1 MSKIRLSGSN
11 SGYVEIEASADAG
24 NLTLTLPTTGTALFG
39 NGNNVISGITTFNA
53 ALDINSTVDVSG
65 NLVVGS
71 LLTASALQINGDV
84 TFDGESAGYDVVWD
98 RSDNALEFAANTKA
112 TFGNNQDM
120 QLYHDGNNSLIRDNG
135 TGHIQVRSGT
145 FTVANAGL
153 TKTSAV
159 FNSGSGQQL
168 NFNDSQ
174 KFITTNTGVV
184 ITGICTATSFSGDGS
199 ALSGT
204 GANSNRNFIIN
215 GDMKITVRSFGPVN
229 FQSAGYYTADRWRC
243 QAANIGINCQLSTI
257 NMSYAYTGAALWS
270 ANHRRALRL
279 EHSSAGT
286 YNTNAEV
293 FISQRIEAVNIRNSY
308 WDYDLGSGNA
318 KLQLSFWAR
327 SSVAQTFYCWI
338 YAPDSGHVYAAAF
351 TISTADTFQKFTIE
365 IPSYGALDFN
375 RDTGIGLDVRWYLGM
390 GTGYTDNSRALN
402 TWQNYSGTAFFPDMT
417 QTWVTNSSAN
427 FQLTGV
433 QLEAGDSVTDYEKE
447 SHQATLLKCQRYYY
461 QYRPETSYWRDH
473 YLDGNSTYSWA
484 GFDHPVEMRADPTTT
499 VAGSMYSSNI
509 RSGDGGHNSSIAP
522 YSNQQ
527 RSVKIIRANSTG
539 RLYTYWS
546 AYGTGAD
553 ADDHNESSIGYY
565 VDAEL

>member
-1 MSKIRLSGSN
+1 MSKVRLTGSN
-11 SGYVEIEASADAG
+11 SGYVEIAAAADAG
-24 NLTLTLPTTGTALFG
+24 NLTFTMPTTGTALFG

-65 NLVVGS
+65 
-71 LLTASALQINGDV
+71 ASVFNNDV
-84 TFDGESAGYDVVWD
+84 TFDGATSGYDVVWD
-98 RSDNALEFAANTKA
+98 RSDNQLEFATNAKAN
-112 TFGNNQDM
+112 FGDAM
-120 QLYHDGNNSLIRDNG
+120 QLYHNGSNSLIQDSG
-135 TGHIQVRSGT
+135 TGHIQIRSGT
-145 FTVANAGL
+145 FTVGNFGL
-153 TKTSAV
+153 TKTSAI
-159 FNSGSGQQL
+159 FNSGAEQEL
-168 NFNDSQ
+168 RFNNNI
-174 KFITTNTGVV
+174 KFVTTNTGVV

-204 GANSNRNFIIN
+204 GANSNRNLIIN

-243 QAANIGINCQLSTI
+243 QAANIGINCQLETYTP
-257 NMSYAYTGAALWS
+257 NYAYAGAALWS
-270 ANHRRALRL
+270 ENHRRVLKIS
-279 EHSSAGT
+279 HSSAGT

-351 TISTADTFQKFTIE
+351 TISTPDTFQKFTIE
-365 IPSYGALDFN
+365 IPSYGALAFN
-375 RDTGIGLDVRWYLGM
+375 ADNGTGLDVRWYLGM

-417 QTWVTNSSAN
+417 QNWITNSSAD
-427 FQLTGV
+427 FSLTGV

-461 QYRPETSYWRDH
+461 QYRPETSYWRDD
-473 YLDGNSTYSWA
+473 YQDAQATYSWA
-484 GFDHPVEMRADPTTT
+484 GFDHPVEMRADPTATA
-499 VAGSMYSSNI
+499 AGSLYSTNI
-509 RSGDGGHNSSIAP
+509 RSADGGHSSSIAP

-527 RSVKIIRANSTG
+527 RSVNIIRSQNTG
-539 RLYTYWS
+539 RMYTYWS

-553 ADDHNESSIGYY
+553 AGDHNESAIGFY

>member
-11 SGYVEIEASADAG
+11 SGYVEIAAAADAG
-24 NLTLTLPTTGTALFG
+24 NLTFNMPTTGTALFG

-53 ALDINSTVDVSG
+53 ALDINSSVDVSG

-71 LLTASALQINGDV
+71 LLTASALNINGDV
-84 TFDGESAGYDVVWD
+84 TFDGATAGYDVVWD
-98 RSDNALEFAANTKA
+98 RSDNALEFAANAKA
-112 TFGNNQDM
+112 TFGNSQDM
-120 QLYHDGNNSLIRDNG
+120 QLYHDGNHGYIADAG
-135 TGHIQVRSGT
+135 TGNLRLRSGT
-145 FTVANAGL
+145 LEIQNLAGS
-153 TKTSAV
+153 KTSAV
-159 FNSGSGQQL
+159 FSSGGGQTL
-168 NFNDSQ
+168 NFNDSS
-174 KFITTNTGVV
+174 KFVTTNTGVV

-204 GANSNRNFIIN
+204 GANSNRNLIIN

-243 QAANIGINCQLSTI
+243 QAANIGINCQLETYAP
-257 NMSYAYTGAALWS
+257 NYAYAGAAMWS
-270 ANHRRALRL
+270 ENHRRVLKIS
-279 EHSSAGT
+279 HSSAGT
-286 YNTNAEV
+286 FNTNSEV

-327 SSVAQTFYCWI
+327 STVGQTFYCWI
-338 YAPDSGHVYAAAF
+338 HAPDSGHVYAAPF
-351 TISTADTFQKFTIE
+351 TPNAVDTFQKFTIE
-365 IPSYGALDFN
+365 IPSYGALAFN
-375 RDTGIGLDVRWYLGM
+375 ADNGIGLDVRWYLGM

-402 TWQNYSGTAFFPDMT
+402 TWQSYSGSAFFPDMT
-417 QTWVTNSSAN
+417 QNWITNSSAD
-427 FQLTGV
+427 FSLTGV

-499 VAGSMYSSNI
+499 VAGSMYSYNI
-509 RSGDGGHNSSIAP
+509 RSGDGGHASSIAP

-527 RSVKIIRANSTG
+527 RSVKIIRSNSAG
-539 RLYTYWS
+539 RMYTYWS
-546 AYGTGAD
+546 AYGTGAN
-553 ADDHNESSIGYY
+553 ADDHNESAIGYY

>member
-1 MSKIRLSGSN
+1 MSKVRLTGSN
-11 SGYVEIEASADAG
+11 SGYVEIAAAADAG
-24 NLTLTLPTTGTALFG
+24 NLTFTMPTTGTALFG

-65 NLVVGS
+65 
-71 LLTASALQINGDV
+71 ASVFNNDV
-84 TFDGESAGYDVVWD
+84 TFDGATSGYDVVWD
-98 RSDNALEFAANTKA
+98 RSDNQLEFATNAKAN
-112 TFGNNQDM
+112 FGDAM
-120 QLYHDGNNSLIRDNG
+120 QLYHNGSNSLIQDSG
-135 TGHIQVRSGT
+135 TGHIQIRSGT
-145 FTVANAGL
+145 FTVGNFGL
-153 TKTSAV
+153 TKTSAI
-159 FNSGSGQQL
+159 FNSGAEQEL
-168 NFNDSQ
+168 RFNNNT
-174 KFITTNTGVV
+174 KFVTTNTGVV

-204 GANSNRNFIIN
+204 GANSNRNLIIN

-243 QAANIGINCQLSTI
+243 QAANIGINCQLETYTP
-257 NMSYAYTGAALWS
+257 NYAYAGAALWS
-270 ANHRRALRL
+270 ENHRRVLKIS
-279 EHSSAGT
+279 HSSAGT

-293 FISQRIEAVNIRNSY
+293 FISQRIESVNIRNSY

-338 YAPDSGHVYAAAF
+338 HAPDSGHVYAAAF
-351 TISTADTFQKFTIE
+351 TISNPDTFQKFTIE

-417 QTWVTNSSAN
+417 QNWITNSSAD
-427 FQLTGV
+427 FSLTGV

-447 SHQATLLKCQRYYY
+447 SQQATLLKCQRYYY
-461 QYRPETSYWRDH
+461 QYRPETSYWRDD
-473 YLDGNSTYSWA
+473 YQDAQATYSWA
-484 GFDHPVEMRADPTTT
+484 GFDHPVEMRADPTATA
-499 VAGSMYSSNI
+499 AGSLYSTNI
-509 RSGDGGHNSSIAP
+509 RSADGGHSSSIAP

-527 RSVKIIRANSTG
+527 RSVNIIRSQNTG
-539 RLYTYWS
+539 RMYTYWS

-553 ADDHNESSIGYY
+553 AGDHNESAIGFY

>member
-1 MSKIRLSGSN
+1 MSKVRLTGSN
-11 SGYVEIEASADAG
+11 SGYVEIAAATDAG
-24 NLTLTLPTTGTALFG
+24 NLTFTLPTTGTALFG

-53 ALDINSTVDVSG
+53 ALDINSSIDVSG
-65 NLVVGS
+65 
-71 LLTASALQINGDV
+71 ASVLNGTTIFNNDV
-84 TFDGESAGYDVVWD
+84 TFDGATAGYDVVWD
-98 RSDNALEFAANTKA
+98 RSDNALEFADNAKISL
-112 TFGNNQDM
+112 GSGGDM
-120 QLYHDGNNSLIRDNG
+120 QLYHDGNHTHLHDG
-135 TGHIQVRSGT
+135 
-145 FTVANAGL
+145 
-153 TKTSAV
+153 
-159 FNSGSGQQL
+159 GSGVVYLRTNMLQVNNAANNQAMADFTTTAVNL
-168 NFNDSQ
+168 YSGNSR
-174 KFITTNTGVV
+174 KFQTTNTGVV

-204 GANSNRNFIIN
+204 GANSNRNLIIN

-243 QAANIGINCQLSTI
+243 QAANIGINCQLTTYTP
-257 NMSYAYTGAALWS
+257 NYAYAGAAMWS
-270 ANHRRALRL
+270 ENHRRVLQIS
-279 EHSSAGT
+279 HSSAGT

-293 FISQRIEAVNIRNSY
+293 FISQRIESVNIRNSY

-351 TISTADTFQKFTIE
+351 TPSAADTFQKFTIE
-365 IPSYGALDFN
+365 IPSYGALAFN
-375 RDTGIGLDVRWYLGM
+375 ADNGTGLDVRWYLGM

-417 QTWVTNSSAN
+417 QNWITNSSAD
-427 FQLTGV
+427 FSLTGV

-461 QYRPETSYWRDH
+461 QFRPETSYWRDD
-473 YLDGNSTYSWA
+473 YQDAQSTYSWA
-484 GFDHPVEMRADPTTT
+484 GFDHPVEMRADPTATA
-499 VAGSMYSSNI
+499 AGSMYSSNI
-509 RSGDGGHNSSIAP
+509 RSADGGHSSSIAP

-527 RSVKIIRANSTG
+527 RSVQIIRSQSAG
-539 RLYTYWS
+539 RMYTYWS
-546 AYGTGAD
+546 GYANGANS
-553 ADDHNESSIGYY
+553 DDHNESAIGFY

>member
-11 SGYVEIEASADAG
+11 SGYVEIAAAADAG
-24 NLTLTLPTTGTALFG
+24 NLTFNMPTTGTALFG

-65 NLVVGS
+65 TSVFN
-71 LLTASALQINGDV
+71 NDV
-84 TFDGESAGYDVVWD
+84 TFDGATAGYDVVWD
-98 RSDNALEFAANTKA
+98 RSDNALEFADHAAIKIGSSGDLEL
-112 TFGNNQDM
+112 F
-120 QLYHDGNNSLIRDNG
+120 HDGNNSYIKEVG
-135 TGHIQVRSGT
+135 TGALYIRGSEIQLQSVAGEQMIGA
-145 FTVANAGL
+145 FTDGGV
-153 TKTSAV
+153 TIRYD
-159 FNSGSGQQL
+159 NSIKL
-168 NFNDSQ
+168 A
-174 KFITTNTGVV
+174 TTQTGVN

-204 GANSNRNFIIN
+204 GANSNRNLIIN

-243 QAANIGINCQLSTI
+243 QAANIGINCQLET
-257 NMSYAYTGAALWS
+257 YAPNYTYSGAALWS
-270 ANHRRALRL
+270 ANHRRVLKIS
-279 EHSSAGT
+279 HSSAGT

-293 FISQRIEAVNIRNSY
+293 FISQRIESVNIRNSY

-351 TISTADTFQKFTIE
+351 TPSAADTYQKFTIE
-365 IPSYGALDFN
+365 IPSYGALNFN
-375 RDTGIGLDVRWYLGM
+375 TDTGIGLDVRWYLGM

-402 TWQNYSGTAFFPDMT
+402 TWQSYSGTAFFPDMT
-417 QTWVTNSSAN
+417 QTWITNSSAD
-427 FQLTGV
+427 FSITGV

-461 QYRPETSYWRDH
+461 QYRPETSYWRDD
-473 YLDGNSTYSWA
+473 YIDGNSTYSWA

-546 AYGTGAD
+546 AYGTGAEGG
-553 ADDHNESSIGYY
+553 DHNESAIGYY

>member
-1 MSKIRLSGSN
+1 MSKVRLTGSN
-11 SGYVEIEASADAG
+11 SGYVEIAAVADAG
-24 NLTLTLPTTGTALFG
+24 NLSFTMPTHGTALLG
-39 NGNNVISGITTFNA
+39 NGNNVYTGITTFNGTTIFN
-53 ALDINSTVDVSG
+53 D
-65 NLVVGS
+65 
-71 LLTASALQINGDV
+71 DV
-84 TFDGESAGYDVVWD
+84 TFDGATSGYDVVWD

-120 QLYHDGNNSLIRDNG
+120 QLYHDGNHGYIADAG
-135 TGHIQVRSGT
+135 TGNLRLRSGT
-145 FTVANAGL
+145 LEIQNLAGS
-153 TKTSAV
+153 KTSAV
-159 FNSGSGQQL
+159 FSSGGGQTL
-168 NFNDSQ
+168 NFNDSS
-174 KFITTNTGVV
+174 KFVTTNTGVV

-204 GANSNRNFIIN
+204 GANSNRNLIIN

-243 QAANIGINCQLSTI
+243 QAANIGINCQLETYTP
-257 NMSYAYTGAALWS
+257 NYAYAGAALWS
-270 ANHRRALRL
+270 ENHRRVLKIS
-279 EHSSAGT
+279 HSSAGT

-293 FISQRIEAVNIRNSY
+293 FISQRIESVNIRNSY

-351 TISTADTFQKFTIE
+351 TISTPDTFQKFTIE
-365 IPSYGALDFN
+365 IPSYGALAFN
-375 RDTGIGLDVRWYLGM
+375 ADNGTGLDVRWYLGM

-417 QTWVTNSSAN
+417 QTWITNSSAN

-447 SHQATLLKCQRYYY
+447 SQQATLLKCQRYYY
-461 QYRPETSYWRDH
+461 QFRPETSYWRDD
-473 YLDGNSTYSWA
+473 YVDGQSTYSWA
-484 GFDHPVEMRADPTTT
+484 GFDHPVEMRADPTATA
-499 VAGSMYSSNI
+499 AGSLFSSNI
-509 RSGDGGHNSSIAP
+509 RSADGGHSSSIAP

-527 RSVKIIRANSTG
+527 RSVQIIRSQSAG
-539 RLYTYWS
+539 RMYTYWS
-546 AYGTGAD
+546 GYANGANS
-553 ADDHNESSIGYY
+553 DDHNESAIGFY

>member
-1 MSKIRLSGSN
+1 MSKVRLTGSN
-11 SGYVEIEASADAG
+11 SGYVEIAAAADAG
-24 NLTLTLPTTGTALFG
+24 NLTFTMPTTGTALFG

-53 ALDINSTVDVSG
+53 ALDINSSVDVSG
-65 NLVVGS
+65 TSVFN
-71 LLTASALQINGDV
+71 NDV
-84 TFDGESAGYDVVWD
+84 TFDGATSGYDVVWD
-98 RSDNALEFAANTKA
+98 RSDNQLEFATNAKAN
-112 TFGNNQDM
+112 FGDAM
-120 QLYHDGNNSLIRDNG
+120 QLYHNGSNSLIQDSG
-135 TGHIQVRSGT
+135 TGHIQIRSGT
-145 FTVANAGL
+145 FTVGNFGL
-153 TKTSAV
+153 TKTSAI
-159 FNSGSGQQL
+159 FNSGAEQEL
-168 NFNDSQ
+168 RFNNNT
-174 KFITTNTGVV
+174 KFVTTNTGVV

-204 GANSNRNFIIN
+204 GANSNRNLIIN

-243 QAANIGINCQLSTI
+243 QAENIGIDCQLSTI

-351 TISTADTFQKFTIE
+351 TPSAADTFQKFTIE
-365 IPSYGALDFN
+365 IPSYGALNFN
-375 RDTGIGLDVRWYLGM
+375 ADTGVGLDVRWYLGM
-390 GTGYTDNSRALN
+390 GTDYTDNSRALN
-402 TWQNYSGTAFFPDMT
+402 TWQNYSGSAFFPDMT
-417 QTWVTNSSAN
+417 QTWITNSSAD
-427 FQLTGV
+427 FSLTGV

-461 QYRPETSYWRDH
+461 QFRPETSYWRDH
-473 YLDGNSTYSWA
+473 YLNANATYSWA
-484 GFDHPVEMRADPTTT
+484 GFDHPVEMRADPTATA
-499 VAGSMYSSNI
+499 AGSLVSTNI
-509 RSGDGGHNSSIAP
+509 RSGDGGHSSSIAP

-527 RSVKIIRANSTG
+527 RSVNILRAGSYG
-539 RLYTYWS
+539 RMYTYWNS
-546 AYGTGAD
+546 YENGANGN
-553 ADDHNESSIGYY
+553 DHNEGSIGFY

>member
-1 MSKIRLSGSN
+1 MSKVRLTGSN
-11 SGYVEIEASADAG
+11 SGYVEIAAAADAG
-24 NLTLTLPTTGTALFG
+24 NLTFTMPTTGTALFG

-65 NLVVGS
+65 
-71 LLTASALQINGDV
+71 ASVFNNDV
-84 TFDGESAGYDVVWD
+84 TFDGATSGYDVVWD
-98 RSDNALEFAANTKA
+98 RSDNQLEFATNAKAN
-112 TFGNNQDM
+112 FGDAM
-120 QLYHDGNNSLIRDNG
+120 QLYHNGSNSLIQDSG
-135 TGHIQVRSGT
+135 TGHIQIRSGT
-145 FTVANAGL
+145 FTVGNFGL
-153 TKTSAV
+153 TKTSAI
-159 FNSGSGQQL
+159 FNSGAEQEL
-168 NFNDSQ
+168 RFNNNI
-174 KFITTNTGVV
+174 KFVTTNTGVV

-204 GANSNRNFIIN
+204 GANSNRNLIIN

-243 QAANIGINCQLSTI
+243 QAANIGINCQLETYTP
-257 NMSYAYTGAALWS
+257 NYAYAGAALWS
-270 ANHRRALRL
+270 ENHRRVLKIS
-279 EHSSAGT
+279 HSSAGT

-293 FISQRIEAVNIRNSY
+293 FISQRIESVNIRNSY
-308 WDYDLGSGNA
+308 WDYDHGSGNP

-351 TISTADTFQKFTIE
+351 TPSAANTFQKFTIE
-365 IPSYGALDFN
+365 IPSYGALAFN
-375 RDTGIGLDVRWYLGM
+375 ADNGTGLDVRWYLGM

-417 QTWVTNSSAN
+417 QNWITNSSAD
-427 FQLTGV
+427 FSLTGV

-461 QYRPETSYWRDH
+461 QYRPETSYWRDD
-473 YLDGNSTYSWA
+473 YQDAQATYSWA
-484 GFDHPVEMRADPTTT
+484 GFDHPVEMRADPTATA
-499 VAGSMYSSNI
+499 AGSLYSTNI
-509 RSGDGGHNSSIAP
+509 RSADGGHSSSIAP

-527 RSVKIIRANSTG
+527 RSVNIIRSQNTG
-539 RLYTYWS
+539 RMYTYWS

-553 ADDHNESSIGYY
+553 AGDHNESAIGFY